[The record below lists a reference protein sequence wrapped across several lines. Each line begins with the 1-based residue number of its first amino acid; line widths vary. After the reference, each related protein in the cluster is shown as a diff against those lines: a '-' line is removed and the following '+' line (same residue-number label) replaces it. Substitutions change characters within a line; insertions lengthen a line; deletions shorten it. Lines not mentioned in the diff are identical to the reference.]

1 MSLFKISFR
10 NAVFFSIFA
19 LSFAFAQLQI
29 QVNQVGYEQ
38 TAPKRAVVQSSNAIT
53 DTRAYLVNTQG
64 TELLEIELGEQMT
77 VDSWTGRYFK
87 VADFSAFT
95 EAGEG
100 YQIKVGGT
108 LSREFAIGEK
118 LLQTKTGS
126 AQVQFF
132 NGMRYFPGMTFSQTA
147 NYGYSLE
154 DDSHVRINGSSD
166 YHDIR
171 GGWWDANGDPGKHLS
186 HLSYA
191 NYFSPQQI
199 PLVVWSLLHA
209 AETQP
214 DVFNSAATRDEAAWG
229 ADYLLRSLASEGYFY
244 MSVFDNWGGWGI
256 GGGQSQREICE
267 WSGENGIRSA
277 NYQSAMRE
285 GGGVSIAALARAS
298 KAGISGDSSAAR
310 YLAGAERAYAHL
322 KANPTLYQ
330 NDNTENIID
339 YYTGLL
345 ATSELYNATQK
356 AQYCTDAAERA
367 GALLA
372 LQTNEGWFYTVN
384 KNGQNTRSFYH
395 AADEGMPV
403 VALVRYIEVCNP
415 GNKSDISQAI
425 KKNLEWY
432 VSITGQGANP
442 FNYVKMYAGA
452 TNQPASVRFFMPQ
465 TNETGYWWQG
475 ENARLA
481 SLASAFIMGAPYADP
496 TGDYWET
503 TLFSFATSQLDWI
516 LGKNPYNASMM
527 AGFGRP
533 DSYGSFQGAFA
544 KGKVHGGIVNGI
556 TGSFNSDA
564 LQWGTDWRWMEQ
576 WLPHNAWY
584 LTAVTSLS
592 YRIDHPIDEPQG
604 FVKPV
609 PAASA
614 RLKIAVVNGRTLMV
628 DLPATATQINLYNMQ
643 GQKLFS
649 HFVSGGSSE
658 MIQIPSNVKQGA
670 YLVSVQDKTGKNRLT
685 GKVHLW

>member
-1 MSLFKISFR
+1 MNLFKVLLR
-10 NAVFFSIFA
+10 NSVFFLICA
-19 LSFAFAQLQI
+19 LSVTFAQVQI
-29 QVNQVGYEQ
+29 QVNQVGYEK
-38 TAPKRAVVQSSNAIT
+38 TAPKRAVVQSSSAIT
-53 DTRAYLVNTQG
+53 ETKAYLVDSRG
-64 TELLEIELGEQMT
+64 TELLEIELGEQVT
-77 VDSWTGRYFK
+77 VDRWTGRYFK
-87 VADFSAFT
+87 AADFDAFT
-95 EAGEG
+95 GTG
-100 YQIKVGGT
+100 GSSYQIRVGST
-108 LSREFAIGEK
+108 LSRSFVIGEK
-118 LLQTKTGS
+118 LLQTETGA

-132 NGMRYFPGMTFSQTA
+132 NGMRYFSGMTYNQTA
-147 NYGYSLE
+147 NFGYNLG
-154 DDSHVRINGSSD
+154 DDSRVRIHGSAD

-214 DVFNSAATRDEAAWG
+214 DVFNTAAKEEAAWG

-244 MSVFDNWGGWGI
+244 MSVFDNWGGWGM

-267 WSGENGIRSA
+267 WSGDDGIRSA

-322 KANPTLYQ
+322 KANPTRYQ

-339 YYTGLL
+339 HYTGLL
-345 ATSELYNATQK
+345 ATAELYNATQK
-356 AQYCTDAAERA
+356 AEYCTDAAARA
-367 GALLA
+367 AALLA
-372 LQTNEGWFYTVN
+372 LQANEGWFYTVN
-384 KNGQNTRSFYH
+384 KNGLNTRSFYH

-415 GNKSDISQAI
+415 GNKSDISLAI

-452 TNQPASVRFFMPQ
+452 MNQPASVRFFMPQ
-465 TNETGYWWQG
+465 NNETGYWWQG
-475 ENARLA
+475 ENARIA

-503 TLFSFATSQLDWI
+503 TLFSLATSQLDWI

-556 TGSFNSDA
+556 TGSGTSDA
-564 LQWGTDWRWMEQ
+564 LQWNTDWRWMEQ

-584 LTAVTSLS
+584 LTAITSLS
-592 YRIDHPIDEPQG
+592 YRIDHPIEPPG
-604 FVKPV
+604 FIKSPV
-609 PAASA
+609 PEAP

-628 DLPATATQINLYNMQ
+628 SLPASASRIDLYSMQ

-649 HFVSGGSSE
+649 HAVSGVSSE
-658 MIQIPSNVKQGA
+658 TVQIPAGVKQGA